1 MTTIF
6 SKEMKAYFMTGYG
19 TMFMTIYL
27 FIFGLYFTFM
37 NIFPTPN
44 SVLSSTINNMVFIF
58 ILIFPMITMKSF
70 AEEKKNKTDPL
81 LFTSPLNLGSVVLGK
96 YLAALVLFLLTVTVT
111 VIHAFIIGSLTV
123 HTDVHSILTSYIGFI
138 LLGSAFIAIGIF
150 ISVVSENQIIA
161 GISSLGVSIIL
172 FTVSSVSEFI
182 PRDSLSGMFF
192 VVVGILALC
201 GLLYWLLK
209 NIWIVMITFILFI
222 GGTIWLFLSQKSFF
236 EGIIQK
242 TIKLLSVTKYSNEYF
257 IGVISL
263 SSIVYYLS
271 IIFLFLFFSYVILER
286 RRWS

>member
-1 MTTIF
+1 
-6 SKEMKAYFMTGYG
+6 MTGYG

>member
-37 NIFPTPN
+37 NIYPNPN
-44 SVLSSTINNMVFIF
+44 SVLSSTLNNMVFIF
-58 ILIFPMITMKSF
+58 LLIFPMITMRSF

-81 LFTSPLNLGSVVLGK
+81 LFTSPLHLGSVVLGK
-96 YLAALVLFLLTVTVT
+96 YLAAIVLFLMTVLITA
-111 VIHAFIIGSLTV
+111 IHAIIIGSFTV
-123 HTDVHSILTSYIGFI
+123 QTDVNLILTSYIGF
-138 LLGSAFIAIGIF
+138 LFLGAAFIAIGIF
-150 ISVVSENQIIA
+150 ISVISGNQIVA
-161 GISSLGVSIIL
+161 GISSLGVSIIF
-172 FTVSSVSEFI
+172 FTISSVSEFI

-192 VVVGILALC
+192 VIVGILALS

-209 NIWIVMITFILFI
+209 NIWIALITFIVFI
-222 GGTIWLFLSQKSFF
+222 GGTIWLYLSQKVLF

-242 TIKLLSVTKYSNEYF
+242 TIKLLSVTNYSNEYF

-271 IIFLFLFFSYVILER
+271 IIFLFLFFSYAILER

>member
-1 MTTIF
+1 
-6 SKEMKAYFMTGYG
+6 MKAYFMTGYG